1 MHSGYNRDYYYP
13 NEPESY
19 RDSRNA
25 LQHSRDHGHRHGS
38 SHSHS
43 HHGHDDHKSS
53 HSHSHHRKSSK
64 NRNPHHDRH
73 LAEGAAVAA
82 AVAEAI
88 HHHRKKEGEDVSS
101 GFGHI
106 VRTVGAGAL
115 GAVAANEIERAHD
128 SHRRK
133 KDHSSSGHHDYGHGH
148 GHGHDNG
155 HHRHHK
161 W

>member
-1 MHSGYNRDYYYP
+1 MNSGSARDYYYP
-13 NEPESY
+13 SRAESY
-19 RDSRNA
+19 RDSRDS
-25 LQHSRDHGHRHGS
+25 LQHSQNHSHHHSG

-43 HHGHDDHKSS
+43 HSHGHGDHKSS
-53 HSHSHHRKSSK
+53 RHRESTKK
-64 NRNPHHDRH
+64 VRNPHHDRH

-82 AVAEAI
+82 AVAEAV

-106 VRTVGAGAL
+106 MRTVGAGAL

-133 KDHSSSGHHDYGHGH
+133 RDHSSSGHHHEHVHGH
-148 GHGHDNG
+148 HGH
-155 HHRHHK
+155 HK
-161 W
+161 R